1 MTRRTT
7 QGISPARVIEVTA
20 RTVAAVFGGY
30 AMAALVAA
38 ACARW
43 LPMARV
49 EAVVAG
55 MLVSFAVYA
64 VVVIAAFALRS
75 ALRVW
80 LWLAAIGAPLAVAL
94 AVSMRGAAA

>member
-1 MTRRTT
+1 MSRRTRR
-7 QGISPARVIEVTA
+7 GISPARVLDVTG

-30 AMAALVAA
+30 ALAALVAA

-49 EAVVAG
+49 EAVVTG

-64 VVVIAAFALRS
+64 AVVIAAFALRS

-80 LWLAAIGAPLAVAL
+80 LWLAAIGAPLAVVL